1 MLNKWEEYFAKLEY
15 FILYINIA
23 NPMKFSQNQMNIFR
37 YVLLI
42 FVKLQAHDK
51 REERLEEK
59 VAKLRDHE
67 LKVKV
72 ARQTNEKQLNQD
84 KTKTE
89 AELKNKLEKAAKVFF
104 FQVNTTLG

>member
-1 MLNKWEEYFAKLEY
+1 M
-15 FILYINIA
+15 
-23 NPMKFSQNQMNIFR
+23 
-37 YVLLI
+37 
-42 FVKLQAHDK
+42 
-51 REERLEEK
+51 
-59 VAKLRDHE
+59 RDHE

-104 FQVNTTLG
+104 FQVNTTLD